1 MKSSLVFVLFCAS
14 LLAQTAPQNPPA
26 QTVTPGTP
34 APPVVSAPPQAVPPS
49 APISPDT
56 VVAEVAGKK
65 YTAAEV
71 DQIFAL
77 LPPQYQQSVHLQP
90 ARALQQIF
98 LFQHLAEEAEKAN
111 LDKQAP
117 WKTDLSFQ
125 RMTILYQAEINEV
138 KNHTP
143 APEADQEKLYKDNPD
158 RFKQAKVRVIHL
170 SFSST
175 PDKPGPDG
183 KKMLSEAEAKAKL
196 EDLRK
201 QILAGADFGKL
212 ARENS
217 DDKTS
222 AAKDG
227 EFGSISRNSPYP
239 EPVKAAVLGL
249 KEGDISEPVK
259 QANGFYLIKA
269 DSIVI
274 QPFAEVRPQIIE
286 ELKQTRFM
294 EWMKELQERFTVKVE
309 NPAYFAPRRPPQLQT
324 VR

>member
-1 MKSSLVFVLFCAS
+1 MKSSFVFVLCCAS
-14 LLAQTAPQNPPA
+14 LVAQPAPQNPPA
-26 QTVTPGTP
+26 QATPPGTL
-34 APPVVSAPPQAVPPS
+34 APPTMPAPQAVPPS
-49 APISPDT
+49 APITPET
-56 VVAEVAGKK
+56 VVAEIAGKK

-71 DQIFAL
+71 DEIFAT
-77 LPPQYQQSVHLQP
+77 LPPQYQQSARLQP

-98 LFQHLAEEAEKAN
+98 LFKHLAEEAEKAN

-117 WKTDLSFQ
+117 WKTDLAFSRLQ
-125 RMTILYQAEINEV
+125 ILYQAEINDV
-138 KNHTP
+138 KNKTA

-158 RFKQAKVRVIHL
+158 RFKQVKVRVIHL
-170 SFSST
+170 AFSAT

-183 KKMLSEAEAKAKL
+183 KKMLSEAEAKTKL

-201 QILAGADFGKL
+201 QILAGGDFGKL

-217 DDKTS
+217 DDKNS

-227 EFGSISRNSPYP
+227 EFATISRSSPYP
-239 EPVKAAVLGL
+239 EPVKAAVLAL

-269 DSIVI
+269 DSIAI
-274 QPFAEVRPQIIE
+274 QPFAEARPQIIE
-286 ELKQTRFM
+286 ELKQTRFV

-309 NPAYFAPRRPPQLQT
+309 NPAYFTPRRPPQLQT